1 MSRRPSCS
9 TGRRRRSRSR
19 GDDVTDGAHLVD
31 AMLGVVVPHGALED
45 AGGSLAVPPRH
56 PFRVLEDVAQHFA
69 GAGGG

>member
-1 MSRRPSCS
+1 MECESLNVELG
-9 TGRRRRSRSR
+9 TGEAEEHER
-19 GDDVTDGAHLVD
+19 GTYLID
-31 AMLGVVVPHGALED
+31 AVFCVVVPHGALED